1 MGRRTLA
8 ANVQLKRRCMS
19 NEKNNDESYGD
30 MAMERKME
38 KLLYANKVELLH

>member
-19 NEKNNDESYGD
+19 NESYGD